1 MCKTLYEVP
10 SSHDLI
16 YCAKRLSKVVLMREP
31 KLREEKSFS
40 PSQVANKNQ
49 KGGLTPA
56 VSDFSKALNYLGLW
70 AS

>member
-1 MCKTLYEVP
+1 MKCLHHVISFTVQNGSARYV
-10 SSHDLI
+10 LI
-16 YCAKRLSKVVLMREP
+16 REL

-56 VSDFSKALNYLGLW
+56 VSDFSKAVNYLGLW